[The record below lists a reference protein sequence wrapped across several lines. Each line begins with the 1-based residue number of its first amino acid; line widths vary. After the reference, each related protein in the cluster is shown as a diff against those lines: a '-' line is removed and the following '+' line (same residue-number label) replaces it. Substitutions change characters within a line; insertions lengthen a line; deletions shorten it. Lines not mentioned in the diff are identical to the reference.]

1 MSLTSMT
8 GFSRASGQAGRVRW
22 TWELKTVNGRTL
34 DVRVR
39 VPQGFDAIDTAAR
52 AAISAK
58 LGRGTCY
65 ANLTATREG
74 GVPTVR
80 INQEVLDAVVLA
92 LGQLT
97 ERIEARAPSL
107 DGLLNVRGVME
118 VVEPQD
124 DTQTTQADEAAVLEG
139 LTRAIDDLV
148 IMRKSEGQA
157 LALILSERLDT
168 LAHLASQ
175 ADECPGRTPEA
186 IKRKLLE
193 QVSALLET
201 GVALDPDRLHQEAVL
216 LAGKADVRE
225 ELDRLRA
232 HIDAAREMLAAGGA
246 VGRKLDFLC
255 QELGRE
261 ANTLC
266 SKSNDIALTRIG
278 LELKVTIEQ
287 FREQVQNV
295 E

>member
-8 GFSRASGQAGRVRW
+8 GFSRASGQTGRVRW

-39 VPQGFDAIDTAAR
+39 VPQGFDALDTAAR
-52 AAISAK
+52 AAIGAR

-74 GVPTVR
+74 GVSTVR
-80 INQEVLDAVVLA
+80 INPEALDAVVIA
-92 LGQLT
+92 LGQLS

-107 DGLLNVRGVME
+107 DGLLNIRGVME

-124 DTQTTQADEAAVLEG
+124 DAQTTKADEAAVLEG
-139 LTRAIDDLV
+139 LTQALDDLV
-148 IMRKSEGQA
+148 VMRKGEGQA
-157 LALILSERLDT
+157 MARILGDRLDT
-168 LAHLASQ
+168 VEQLARQ
-175 ADECPGRTPEA
+175 ADECPGRTPDA
-186 IKRKLLE
+186 IKRKLSE
-193 QVSALLET
+193 QVAVLLET
-201 GVALDPDRLHQEAVL
+201 SVAFDPDRLHQEAVL

-232 HIDAAREMLAAGGA
+232 HVEAARDMLAAGGA